1 MSKRLFSLDLNLS
14 GRLIFPDP
22 IPDIKQ
28 FRSDKGLTQEDF
40 AQIYGMNTRTVKRME
55 ADANIPSFSEGFRHF
70 LADWMEWK
78 ILRQGK

>member
-14 GRLIFPDP
+14 GRHIFRGP

-28 FRSDKGLTQEDF
+28 FQSDKGLTQENF

-55 ADANIPSFSEGFRHF
+55 AGENIPSFSEGFRHF

-78 ILRQGK
+78 ITKQKQ

>member
-14 GRLIFPDP
+14 GRLIFSDP

-28 FRSDKGLTQEDF
+28 FRNDKGLTQEHF
-40 AQIYGMNTRTVKRME
+40 ALIYGMNARTVKRME
-55 ADANIPSFSEGFRHF
+55 AGDNVPSFSEGFRHF

-78 ILRQGK
+78 ITKQK